1 MCLNRT
7 TSGPPE
13 TLHFAEN
20 CSVTSKEKFGG
31 PVFPPNPANRETTY
45 GRRGRADART
55 AMSARK
61 IRIDHNFSGTKNANR
76 SIRLFAFQ
84 AEKEHK

>member
-31 PVFPPNPANRETTY
+31 PVFPPNPANRETIY
-45 GRRGRADART
+45 GRRDADA
-55 AMSARK
+55 
-61 IRIDHNFSGTKNANR
+61 DGDVGEKNSYR
-76 SIRLFAFQ
+76 SQF
-84 AEKEHK
+84 